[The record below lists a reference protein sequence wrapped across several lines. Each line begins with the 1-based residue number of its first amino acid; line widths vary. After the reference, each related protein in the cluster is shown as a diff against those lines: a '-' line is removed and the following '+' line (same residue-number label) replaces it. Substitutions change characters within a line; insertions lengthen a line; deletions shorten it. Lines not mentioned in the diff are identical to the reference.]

1 MKKKTSVEK
10 SHTDPEVLVRLLFL
24 RLFSVASSLL
34 PALFESAE
42 EPVCFTIADL
52 SNFRLSGITVGT
64 TGLPAAPAPVAELL
78 ICSVDTSIF
87 WLSAKKLSIEPLVAV
102 TTFAK
107 KAFCLAANS
116 GSRDRDDLLEAEAV
130 EAVFGLVVLWLLLK
144 KKERFIYTLVY
155 STVLTTLRFRTKQQQ
170 L

>member
-1 MKKKTSVEK
+1 MKTKKSVIK
-10 SHTDPEVLVRLLFL
+10 SHTVPEVLVRLLFL

-34 PALFESAE
+34 PALFESAA

-64 TGLPAAPAPVAELL
+64 GPDALAELA
-78 ICSVDTSIF
+78 CSDTSIF
-87 WLSAKKLSIEPLVAV
+87 CSARKLSIEPLVAV

-130 EAVFGLVVLWLLLK
+130 EAVFGLVVL
-144 KKERFIYTLVY
+144 
-155 STVLTTLRFRTKQQQ
+155 
-170 L
+170 

>member
-1 MKKKTSVEK
+1 MKTKSVVK
-10 SHTDPEVLVRLLFL
+10 SHTVPEVLVRLLFL

-34 PALFESAE
+34 EPALFESAE

-64 TGLPAAPAPVAELL
+64 GPAALAELT
-78 ICSVDTSIF
+78 CSDTSIF
-87 WLSAKKLSIEPLVAV
+87 CSARKLSIEPLVAV

-130 EAVFGLVVLWLLLK
+130 EAVFGLVVL
-144 KKERFIYTLVY
+144 
-155 STVLTTLRFRTKQQQ
+155 
-170 L
+170 

>member
-1 MKKKTSVEK
+1 MKICMYIVLHSGDLTIFKMKKKTSVEK

-87 WLSAKKLSIEPLVAV
+87 
-102 TTFAK
+102 
-107 KAFCLAANS
+107 
-116 GSRDRDDLLEAEAV
+116 
-130 EAVFGLVVLWLLLK
+130 
-144 KKERFIYTLVY
+144 
-155 STVLTTLRFRTKQQQ
+155 
-170 L
+170 

>member
-1 MKKKTSVEK
+1 MKICMYIVLHSGDLTIFKMKKKTSVEK

-34 PALFESAE
+34 EPALFESAE

-64 TGLPAAPAPVAELL
+64 TGPAAPAPVAELL

-87 WLSAKKLSIEPLVAV
+87 CCSAKKLSIEPLVAV

-130 EAVFGLVVLWLLLK
+130 EAVFGLVVL
-144 KKERFIYTLVY
+144 
-155 STVLTTLRFRTKQQQ
+155 
-170 L
+170 

>member
-1 MKKKTSVEK
+1 MKICMYIVLHSGDLTIFKMKKKTSVEK

-34 PALFESAE
+34 EPALFESAE

-64 TGLPAAPAPVAELL
+64 TGLAASAPVAEL
-78 ICSVDTSIF
+78 ICSDTSIF
-87 WLSAKKLSIEPLVAV
+87 CSAKKLSIEPLVAV

-107 KAFCLAANS
+107 N
-116 GSRDRDDLLEAEAV
+116 
-130 EAVFGLVVLWLLLK
+130 
-144 KKERFIYTLVY
+144 
-155 STVLTTLRFRTKQQQ
+155 
-170 L
+170 

>member
-1 MKKKTSVEK
+1 MKKKTVVK
-10 SHTDPEVLVRLLFL
+10 SHTVPEVLVRLLFL

-34 PALFESAE
+34 EPALFESAE

-64 TGLPAAPAPVAELL
+64 GAAAAEL
-78 ICSVDTSIF
+78 ICSDTSIF
-87 WLSAKKLSIEPLVAV
+87 CSARKLSIEPLVAV

-130 EAVFGLVVLWLLLK
+130 EAVFGLVVL
-144 KKERFIYTLVY
+144 
-155 STVLTTLRFRTKQQQ
+155 
-170 L
+170 

>member
-1 MKKKTSVEK
+1 M
-10 SHTDPEVLVRLLFL
+10 LVRLLFL

-42 EPVCFTIADL
+42 PVCFTIADL

-64 TGLPAAPAPVAELL
+64 GAAAAEL
-78 ICSVDTSIF
+78 ICSDTSIF
-87 WLSAKKLSIEPLVAV
+87 CSARKLSIEPLVAV

-130 EAVFGLVVLWLLLK
+130 EAVFGLVVL
-144 KKERFIYTLVY
+144 
-155 STVLTTLRFRTKQQQ
+155 
-170 L
+170 

>member
-1 MKKKTSVEK
+1 
-10 SHTDPEVLVRLLFL
+10 VLVRLLFL

-42 EPVCFTIADL
+42 PVCFTIADL

-64 TGLPAAPAPVAELL
+64 GPDALAELA
-78 ICSVDTSIF
+78 CSDTSIF
-87 WLSAKKLSIEPLVAV
+87 CSARKLSIEPLVAV

-116 GSRDRDDLLEAEAV
+116 GSRDRDDLLEAEAG
-130 EAVFGLVVLWLLLK
+130 FGLVVL
-144 KKERFIYTLVY
+144 
-155 STVLTTLRFRTKQQQ
+155 
-170 L
+170 